1 MTIERGDWMQTS
13 KYTEKELRIIRQSIG
28 RTVDPKTKKSYFDV
42 LSLLN
47 VPLVNFLA
55 HDALQGLFEP
65 DTYDA
70 IIAPESRGWLYA
82 QPIALDLKKGFVP
95 VCRWSDPAARPGR
108 YNCHTLSLDYQTE
121 SGWSTLAIRADLLQK
136 GSRVLIIDDVLATR
150 NTARALVRLA
160 EMARVEVVGI
170 ATLINIGGTDDELI
184 SDRYPVRSVLNY
196 KA

>member
-1 MTIERGDWMQTS
+1 MHTS

-95 VCRWSDPAARPGR
+95 VCRWSDPATRSGR

-184 SDRYPVRSVLNY
+184 SDRYPVRSVLRY